1 MTDEA
6 APPER
11 SQSAR
16 PDGKGVPTF
25 DWQLTNSDI
34 ADIVKLVSGPYDV
47 LPVVFVPGIMGSNL
61 KSKLGGDPV
70 WRLDVGIGRVPWSL
84 LGDYMTKG
92 PGARQRILHP
102 DRCELDDQ
110 GAVPKEL
117 RGRVHSPAD
126 YTRRGWGTVA
136 QKSYHPFLLWL
147 EETLNPKD
155 GNPARWTDYYQD
167 EATISAPPVPGAEP
181 KLFPGVRMG
190 LKGQPFGAEKTPFAS
205 IMTDDLIARSKFMF
219 PVYAA
224 GYNWLESNHLSA
236 VALQKRIGE
245 IIKENNVGQF
255 RCEQVIVVTHSMGGL
270 VARAC
275 AQLSGMADRIAGVVH
290 GVMPAVGAAVA
301 YRRCKLGMA
310 DENFGAGLV
319 LGSNGPEV
327 TAVFAQA
334 PGALELLPSHLY
346 HPKWLRVLGPDGT
359 AVDSWP
365 AGGEGGN
372 DPYTSIYLR
381 RDRWWGLVN
390 EAWLAPKDG
399 IPITWN
405 DFMKNVDK
413 AKEFHGDLGA
423 AYHSNTYS
431 YYGADASK
439 KSFENMTWRIRRG
452 RPPDNANPP
461 TIDAVIKMPTTDV
474 RMDGRTPELVGG
486 ATRIET
492 GPRGSG
498 SVVETSYWELH
509 GEMHDGSGD
518 GTVPTSSGSA
528 PLSAAAGSVQQQFK
542 LTGFDHEGSYE
553 SGTARLATLYAIT
566 KVAKKAKRP
575 DGK

>member
-6 APPER
+6 SQPER

-16 PDGKGVPTF
+16 PDSKGVPAF
-25 DWQLTNSDI
+25 EWQLTDSTI

-47 LPVVFVPGIMGSNL
+47 LPIVFVPGIMGSNL
-61 KSKLGGDPV
+61 RNKVTGKPV
-70 WRLDVGIGRVPWSL
+70 WRLDIGFGGIPWEL
-84 LGDYMTKG
+84 LGFANKG
-92 PGARQRILHP
+92 PGPRQMLLHP
-102 DRCELDDQ
+102 ERCELDDK
-110 GAVPKEL
+110 GAVPKESKGTSL
-117 RGRVHSPAD
+117 SQAE
-126 YTRRGWGTVA
+126 YTQRGWGTVA

-147 EETLNPKD
+147 EETLNPKVR
-155 GNPARWTDYYQD
+155 NPARWADFYQD
-167 EATISAPPVPGAEP
+167 EATISATPAPGAEP

-190 LKGQPFGAEKTPFAS
+190 LKGQPFGAEKTPFAP

-219 PVYAA
+219 PVYAS
-224 GYNWLESNHLSA
+224 GYNWLASNQDSA
-236 VALQKRIGE
+236 VALQKRISE
-245 IIKENNVGQF
+245 IIKENNAGQF

-275 AQLSGMADRIAGVVH
+275 AQLPGMTDRIAGVVH

-346 HPKWLRVLGPDGT
+346 HSNWLRVLGPSGT
-359 AVDSWP
+359 VVDSWP
-365 AGGEGGN
+365 SGGDAGN

-390 EAWLAPKDG
+390 DAWLAPKDG
-399 IPITWN
+399 
-405 DFMKNVDK
+405 K
-413 AKEFHGDLGA
+413 ALDWKEFADNVQAAKGFHQKLGVG
-423 AYHSNTYS
+423 YHPSTYT
-431 YYGADASK
+431 YYGSDKTK
-439 KSFENMTWRIRRG
+439 KSFENMTWRIQRG
-452 RPPDNANPP
+452 RAPDNASPP
-461 TIDAVIKMPTTDV
+461 TIDKVVTMPTADV
-474 RMDGRTPELVGG
+474 RMDGRTPEYVGG
-486 ATRIET
+486 TTRFET

-498 SVVETSYWELH
+498 AVIETSHWELH
-509 GEMHDGSGD
+509 GEMHDGGGD

-528 PLSAAAGSVQQQFK
+528 PLSAAASSVQQQFK

-553 SGTARLATLYAIT
+553 NGTARLATLYSINKLA
-566 KVAKKAKRP
+566 AKAKRTP
-575 DGK
+575 

>member
-1 MTDEA
+1 MTSEGVE
-6 APPER
+6 PER

-25 DWQLTNSDI
+25 EWQLTDSVI
-34 ADIVKLVSGPYDV
+34 GDIVQLKSGPYDR
-47 LPVVFVPGIMGSNL
+47 LPIVFVPGIMGSNL
-61 KSKLGGDPV
+61 KSKPDGEPV
-70 WRLDVGIGRVPWSL
+70 WRLDVGIGNVPWSL
-84 LGDYMTKG
+84 LGDYMAKG

-117 RGRVHSPAD
+117 RGDVHSSAE
-126 YTRRGWGTVA
+126 YIRRGWGTVA
-136 QKSYHPFLLWL
+136 QKSYHHFLLWL
-147 EETLNPKD
+147 EETLNPKVS
-155 GNPARWTDYYQD
+155 NPARWADFYQD
-167 EATISAPPVPGAEP
+167 ETTMSATPLPGAEP

-190 LKGQPFGAEKTPFAS
+190 LKGQPFGAERTPFAP

-224 GYNWLESNHLSA
+224 GYNWLASNQMSA
-236 VALQKRIGE
+236 IELQKRIGE
-245 IIKENNVGQF
+245 IIKENNGGPF

-275 AQLSGMADRIAGVVH
+275 AQLPGMADRIAGVVH

-319 LGSNGPEV
+319 LGSSGPEV

-346 HPKWLRVLGPDGT
+346 HAKWLRVLGPDG

-365 AGGEGGN
+365 AGGGAGS
-372 DPYTSIYLR
+372 DPYASIYLR
-381 RDRWWGLVN
+381 PDRWWGLVN
-390 EAWLAPKDG
+390 ETWLVPKDG
-399 IPITWN
+399 KSITWN
-405 DFMKNVDK
+405 DFAKNVDK
-413 AKEFHGDLGA
+413 AKGFHEDLGSS
-423 AYHSNTYS
+423 YHANTYS
-431 YYGADASK
+431 YYGADATK

-461 TIDAVIKMPTTDV
+461 TIDAVTKMPTADV
-474 RMDGRTPELVGG
+474 RMNGRTPEYVGG
-486 ATRIET
+486 ETRFET
-492 GPRGSG
+492 GPRGSS
-498 SVVETSYWELH
+498 SVIETSYWELH
-509 GEMHDGSGD
+509 GEMHDSAGD

-528 PLSAAAGSVQQQFK
+528 PLGAAAGSVQQQFK
-542 LTGFDHEGSYE
+542 LTGFDHEGAYE
-553 SGTARLATLYAIT
+553 NSTARMATLYAIT
-566 KVAKKAKRP
+566 KMAMKAKRL
-575 DGK
+575 DSR